1 MIEEMDL
8 LIREN
13 IKSKNFLNYK
23 IQENWNTMKCQNVRK
38 IEIKSRISAQRLIK
52 YFQKLHGQKLS

>member
-1 MIEEMDL
+1 MIGEMDL

-13 IKSKNFLNYK
+13 IKSKNFQNYK

-38 IEIKSRISAQRLIK
+38 IEIKEESQLK
-52 YFQKLHGQKLS
+52 DQ